1 MSDRLALANA
11 IEEAGIE
18 RSKAERV
25 ASVIVA
31 AIYDHAATK
40 TDVQASETAVR
51 ADVAQLSATT
61 RGDLTTLR
69 GDLGRA
75 GSAAQADLRA
85 LGGELRAEIATT
97 RSELRAEIS
106 GVRTLLAA
114 ETARLDTRIERLD
127 ATVKA
132 QPNAIMLRL
141 GTLMVVLT
149 GIILAALRYFPP
161 PPGHG

>member
-11 IEEAGIE
+11 IEDAGIE
-18 RSKAERV
+18 RAKAERV

-40 TDVQASETAVR
+40 VDVQASETAVR

-69 GDLGRA
+69 GDL
-75 GSAAQADLRA
+75 QASGATIR
-85 LGGELRAEIATT
+85 GELRTEIQTV
-97 RSELRAEIS
+97 RSLIASEVS
-106 GVRTLLAA
+106 
-114 ETARLDTRIERLD
+114 RLDTRIERLD
-127 ATVKA
+127 AVVKA

-149 GIILAALRYFPP
+149 GVILAALRYLPP
-161 PPGHG
+161 PH